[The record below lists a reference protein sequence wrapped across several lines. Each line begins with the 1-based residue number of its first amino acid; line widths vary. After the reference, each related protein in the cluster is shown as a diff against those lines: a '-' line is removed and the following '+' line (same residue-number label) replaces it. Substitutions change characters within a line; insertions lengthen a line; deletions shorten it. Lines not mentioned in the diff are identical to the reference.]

1 MALALAMPRLVFS
14 LGFGTTT
21 AEVPCEEGAPL
32 DFTAAVATCDVRGE
46 GCWTMGTASNE
57 AFVVSSS
64 LDDSSVSSSSSSLT
78 GS

>member
-14 LGFGTTT
+14 LGFGMTT
-21 AEVPCEEGAPL
+21 AEVPCEEGTPL
-32 DFTAAVATCDVRGE
+32 DFTAAVVTCDVNGE

-57 AFVVSSS
+57 AFAVSSS